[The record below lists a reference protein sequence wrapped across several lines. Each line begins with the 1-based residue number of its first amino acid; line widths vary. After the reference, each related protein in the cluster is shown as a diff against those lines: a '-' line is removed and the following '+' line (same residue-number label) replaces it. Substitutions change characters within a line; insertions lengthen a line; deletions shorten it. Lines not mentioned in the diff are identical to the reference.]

1 MLCPIFWTEEF
12 MWTSRLRAFAILH
25 SVMCSICTKTVGES
39 KLVVHTTFHNG
50 DVDLRIF
57 NLSC

>member
-1 MLCPIFWTEEF
+1 MFSIEEF
-12 MWTSRLRAFAILH
+12 MWASILRVFFFFFPVI
-25 SVMCSICTKTVGES
+25 CSTGTNTVGES

-50 DVDLRIF
+50 EADLRIF